1 MIDAR
6 ARWNA
11 STRVGIPAS
20 VRPVARCGR
29 APGGAMSEPERGREP
44 KGKVDAVAIL
54 YILGGIPAIVAYVV
68 ILFTLVRLFPS
79 IPA

>member
-1 MIDAR
+1 
-6 ARWNA
+6 
-11 STRVGIPAS
+11 
-20 VRPVARCGR
+20 
-29 APGGAMSEPERGREP
+29 MSDQSPEP
-44 KGKVDAVAIL
+44 KGKVDAVTIL